1 MLLVPKFKGG
11 MGGMSSDTPFG
22 QTAALDHCSSE
33 HKSAKTCRK
42 KREEKKEKK
51 KNSQACLCASC
62 LIRGLKSVH
71 SPGLMKQTRSP
82 IGQAS
87 AGRGGPVH
95 YDRSTQESAHKPAV
109 VQTQR
114 EERR

>member
-51 KNSQACLCASC
+51 KKTARLASV
-62 LIRGLKSVH
+62 RH
-71 SPGLMKQTRSP
+71 
-82 IGQAS
+82 A
-87 AGRGGPVH
+87 
-95 YDRSTQESAHKPAV
+95 
-109 VQTQR
+109 
-114 EERR
+114 